1 VTERYADG
9 SIGTKGVIPVAD
21 PWRLHAGDVVGEV
34 RMTWWGLGW
43 LVAAAPILIIGGLV
57 VAAVRSIVSRRWKL
71 PVALMLGAL
80 VLDIAIVWWRP
91 FVNADQLAFAPAPS
105 GGAEATYVG
114 TGLLPVRLS
123 AHEGPSEVMKAG
135 EVASVHVTKVESDGR
150 LRVTLSP
157 AIAFWFWLALVLV
170 CFVPALYSLIVGFPV
185 GAPEGDHE

>member
-1 VTERYADG
+1 VNERYADG

-80 VLDIAIVWWRP
+80 VLDIAIVWWLTLDT
-91 FVNADQLAFAPAPS
+91 ADQLALGPAPS